1 MAHRVMNKISAVLP
15 KILGGPDDTC
25 CCGGYQHIRG
35 LKGDVVRV
43 VVAAGWQLN
52 KIMWLINFVHVGW
65 LSFIRQGSISSK
77 LLAVF
82 AKYTAGLW
90 CPLASNSE
98 RPHTFPKGRMLT
110 VSFWILTGHV
120 F

>member
-1 MAHRVMNKISAVLP
+1 MAERVMNKISAVLP

-35 LKGDVVRV
+35 LKGVQV
-43 VVAAGWQLN
+43 VVAGWQLN
-52 KIMWLINFVHVGW
+52 KIMWLIKFVHVGW
-65 LSFIRQGSISSK
+65 LSFIIRQGSVSSK

-90 CPLASNSE
+90 CPLASNS
-98 RPHTFPKGRMLT
+98 
-110 VSFWILTGHV
+110 
-120 F
+120 